1 MQPPTHFKLDSYM
14 SPKPV
19 GTLPWDLWKCL
30 VVLDLAQGQ
39 SQWIFVGLVVG
50 FFIPSHERLRSV
62 DARGQVGALSSLSCS
77 PVVFVVWQGTI
88 ILMGEVVLFVC
99 GCTATVGGSCHNI

>member
-1 MQPPTHFKLDSYM
+1 MGPLEVSCG
-14 SPKPV
+14 SGS
-19 GTLPWDLWKCL
+19 GTGTGTISVFVDL
-30 VVLDLAQGQ
+30 
-39 SQWIFVGLVVG
+39 IVG
-50 FFIPSHERLRSV
+50 FSVPSHEHLTSV

-88 ILMGEVVLFVC
+88 IVMGEVVLFVC